1 MEPMQL
7 VAQLEA
13 GDWHDSHRPVSYT
26 HLDVYKRQVYIGQTG
41 RSFEKRMYGHN
52 YSFRYND
59 GKSNYANHLL
69 EKDHSY
75 NDNFEILH
83 LSGKGP
89 KLDLLET
96 LEINKH
102 KYVVDASVL

>member
-1 MEPMQL
+1 MCIRDRSC
-7 VAQLEA
+7 
-13 GDWHDSHRPVSYT
+13 GSCN
-26 HLDVYKRQVYIGQTG
+26 KVYIGQTG

-75 NDNFEILH
+75 NDNFKILH
-83 LSGKGP
+83 LSDKGP

-102 KYVVDASVL
+102 KYLNVLLNNQLDLNSSPLLNLYK